1 MSSHYNQDING
12 WIILDKPQNISSNQA
27 LRKIQYELHAKKA
40 GHIGTLDPFATGVL
54 PLAFGEA
61 TKLIPYLEGNT
72 KTYVFELEFG
82 TTTSTLDTEG
92 EITSTSPNIPTLEQI
107 EQIIPQF
114 IGKITQTPPMYS
126 AIHINGTRAY
136 ELARKGISVEIP
148 KREITIYSLILK
160 SYSKAS
166 KKALFEVTCSKGTYV
181 RTLGADIAKSLDT
194 VGYLTSLRRTKNGNF
209 DLSHTIL
216 LDNLKNML
224 YKNDGATPVLPVETF
239 LCDITVIALTKTEAL
254 KLKNGQAIDSKG
266 LTPKDSPYACCYNN
280 KLVALSEVKENKLL
294 PIRVFNH

>member
-12 WIILDKPQNISSNQA
+12 WIILDKPKDISSNQA

-61 TKLIPYLEGNT
+61 TKLIPYLEGDR

-82 TTTSTLDTEG
+82 TTTTTLDTEG
-92 EITSTSPNIPTLEQI
+92 EISATSSNIPTHEQI
-107 EQIIPQF
+107 KQTLTNF
-114 IGKITQTPPMYS
+114 IGKIKQTPPKYS
-126 AIHINGTRAY
+126 AIHINGKRAY
-136 ELARKGISVEIP
+136 ELARNNEDFEIP
-148 KREITIYSLILK
+148 KREITIHSLELK
-160 SYSKAS
+160 SYNPTT
-166 KKALFEVTCSKGTYV
+166 KKAILETTCSKGTYI
-181 RTLGADIAKSLDT
+181 RTLAQDIALSLNT
-194 VGYLTSLRRTKNGNF
+194 VGYLTALRRTQNGFF

-224 YKNDGATPVLPVETF
+224 YKSTGASPVLPVETF
-239 LCDITVIALTKTEAL
+239 LCDITVIALTQTEAL

-266 LTPKDSPYACCYNN
+266 LKPLSKPFACCFNN
-280 KLVALSEVKENKLL
+280 KLIALADVKENTLS